1 MIIFCSGT
9 PNLARASNT
18 IHRSASFFYA
28 KDFLGTSFQMNP
40 ICDKEH
46 LKYSCNNGIIK
57 ARGGDVVEIHI
68 NAQERCSCRY
78 RNR

>member
-1 MIIFCSGT
+1 MESTFSVIITYTTFT
-9 PNLARASNT
+9 TFLRK
-18 IHRSASFFYA
+18 RF
-28 KDFLGTSFQMNP
+28 FLGTSFQVNP

-57 ARGGDVVEIHI
+57 AYGGDVVEIHI